1 MRAEEGTIRLQ
12 LHLIA
17 GSMVWGT
24 TCRAITSSTNHQFMQ
39 KSVRTTSLYNLASA
53 IAAFV
58 MWGGWAFYVNSRH
71 TDSSGIV
78 SGLAQGTAS
87 FTITLLMVRAITF
100 LYYTFKYP
108 LFKLLLPALLT
119 VSVTSTCL
127 VLIHLAVG
135 TLHIV
140 STIAPALS
148 VAFAFCLLT
157 TFKLNQIDLSETHNQ
172 EGSHE

>member
-1 MRAEEGTIRLQ
+1 
-12 LHLIA
+12 
-17 GSMVWGT
+17 
-24 TCRAITSSTNHQFMQ
+24 MQ

-58 MWGGWAFYVNSRH
+58 MWGGWAFFVNSRE

-78 SGLAQGTAS
+78 SGIAQGTAS

-100 LYYTFKYP
+100 LYHTFNHP
-108 LFKLLLPALLT
+108 ILKLLLPALLT

-135 TLHIV
+135 TPHII

-148 VAFAFCLLT
+148 VAFAFCLFT
-157 TFKLNQIDLSETHNQ
+157 TFKLNRINQTETQNQ
-172 EGSHE
+172 EASHE